1 MIPPAV
7 ATVYDKP
14 LIYLLIHVG
23 LGIVSAVTS
32 VSWLVG
38 AFLMYQGFQ
47 LLIGRRFFF
56 FEGDLKSGNSIAHT
70 AVKLG
75 EFFIGYAIGS
85 GIRIWHDG

>member
-1 MIPPAV
+1 
-7 ATVYDKP
+7 
-14 LIYLLIHVG
+14 
-23 LGIVSAVTS
+23 
-32 VSWLVG
+32 
-38 AFLMYQGFQ
+38 MYQGFQ

-75 EFFIGYAIGS
+75 EFFIGYAIGY

>member
-1 MIPPAV
+1 MLGVDAHK
-7 ATVYDKP
+7 VYDKP
-14 LIYLLIHVG
+14 LIYLLIHIG
-23 LGIVSAVTS
+23 LGIVSAWI
-32 VSWLVG
+32 SWIVG

-56 FEGDLKSGNSIAHT
+56 FEGDVKTGNSVAHT

-85 GIRIWHDG
+85 GIRIRYDC